1 MVLRAVLITCDKG
14 KGPELEWGMEV
25 GIGTKLDEV
34 RGIPK

>member
-25 GIGTKLDEV
+25 GIGNYQA
-34 RGIPK
+34 G